1 MAGVEC
7 VVRFPMRNTAGQRMN
22 CHACHGN
29 SNSHANF
36 VARSTPIS
44 IRTVYAG
51 QPCCLFVA
59 TVETMTGEDGA
70 WLRRRRRNCSRN
82 LRKARDDAA
91 EKNTNEAGA
100 RATGK
105 EVALT
110 REASSEKQANDER
123 LLALERLLENPEFRA
138 SDRNKRF
145 LRFVV
150 EETVAGRADRIKAF
164 TIAVDVFGRDANFD
178 ATVDP
183 IVRIAAGQ
191 LRKSLREYYAE
202 AGQGDVVQIAIP
214 LGAYVPTFDKRSST
228 SAFMSN
234 LSRGFNKG
242 PSLVAGAALLAAAA
256 LAVSTYAPV
265 WLGQPGKS
273 GGGGAVL
280 LLDSARAN
288 PSSADATQLANM
300 LNDAL
305 WLKVGR
311 KEGIRSVGV
320 RPEEKLDAVSARV
333 RETYG
338 AGSNVYELLTSVQV
352 ESDEVRIYWHLLDS
366 DSREVQVSSRMEEL
380 LVPDAKGD
388 LADAIASRVAASLF
402 GYEGVLAH
410 YQAGARVAARSPEE

>member
-1 MAGVEC
+1 MPGSDAGAAIALETC
-7 VVRFPMRNTAGQRMN
+7 EKREMMLQKK
-22 CHACHGN
+22 N
-29 SNSHANF
+29 S
-36 VARSTPIS
+36 
-44 IRTVYAG
+44 
-51 QPCCLFVA
+51 
-59 TVETMTGEDGA
+59 
-70 WLRRRRRNCSRN
+70 
-82 LRKARDDAA
+82 
-91 EKNTNEAGA
+91 NEAGA

-110 REASSEKQANDER
+110 RETSSEKQANDER

-256 LAVSTYAPV
+256 LAVLTYAPV

-311 KEGIRSVGV
+311 EEGIRSVGV

-333 RETYG
+333 RETFG

-352 ESDEVRIYWHLLDS
+352 EFDEVRIYWHLLDS
-366 DSREVQVSSRMEEL
+366 DSREVQVSSLMEEM
-380 LVPDAKGD
+380 LVPNAKGD
-388 LADAIASRVAASLF
+388 LAESIASRVAASLF

-410 YQAGARVAARSPEE
+410 YQAGARVASHRSEE